1 MVRITSLRYMRNCVL
16 CVSGS
21 LDKKKLKRS
30 SGIGR

>member
-1 MVRITSLRYMRNCVL
+1 MIRITSLRYMRNCVL

-21 LDKKKLKRS
+21 LDKKVEKS